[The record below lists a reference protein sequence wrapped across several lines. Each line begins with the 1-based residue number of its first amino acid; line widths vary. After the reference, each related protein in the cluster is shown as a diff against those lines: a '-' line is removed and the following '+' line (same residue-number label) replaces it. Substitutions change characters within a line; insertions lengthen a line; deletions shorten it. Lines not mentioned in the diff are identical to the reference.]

1 MFGSRSYSSGPFK
14 IKWWMLILV
23 GLVGL
28 ALLFAQPSG
37 SRLSDFGPAASI
49 TPVAPTPPTGRT
61 ADSGLQLPEYDPAT
75 HNAVLSQAPD
85 ERSWWLVA
93 GDLAL
98 KLVVVVVLIYLVIAG
113 LRWMQRNRRLAG
125 SKGTTIRILETTGVA
140 PGRALHLVVVGSKT
154 LLIGSTEHHLSLLA
168 ELPDVVAPLSD
179 EDGSAFGEAM
189 RKAENA
195 GRTPPEW
202 HAALDQLRAGVR
214 LMHSSPG
221 SEDK

>member
-1 MFGSRSYSSGPFK
+1 
-14 IKWWMLILV
+14 MLILV

-28 ALLFAQPSG
+28 ALLFAQSPG
-37 SRLSDFGPAASI
+37 SRLTDLGPAATAT
-49 TPVAPTPPTGRT
+49 TPTSVTPTGQT
-61 ADSGLQLPEYDPAT
+61 ADNGLHLPEYDPAT
-75 HNAVLSQAPD
+75 HNAVLGQAPD
-85 ERSWWLVA
+85 DRAWWLVA

-168 ELPDVVAPLSD
+168 EIPDVVAPLSD
-179 EDGSAFGEAM
+179 EDAPSFDEAM
-189 RKAENA
+189 GKAESA
-195 GRTPPEW
+195 SQPSPEW
-202 HAALDQLRAGVR
+202 HTALDQLRAGVR
-214 LMHSSPG
+214 LIRSSSG
-221 SEDK
+221 SEEK